1 MQTCKSQPIQK
12 IFSVLLFGPLIFLL
26 ICLGL
31 IDQAFGAFSNGEAEE
46 ARLALERLGRVYLST
61 NDVLKLANE
70 IDPSTKLPYAG
81 TLSLLILAS
90 HAQKYLQSEDY
101 GKLLGE
107 SASFVAKGA
116 LGKAYPF
123 AAPFMMLGEFYYG
136 LFKSIAGIPQQ
147 FANEFLKFQINQYL
161 ALRAMNDATSVRQ
174 MAYDSLLGLADK
186 QAEGYFFSDRMGGI
200 TSTQVNLALRLRKN
214 GLTPEVIF
222 ELGERLW
229 NVQQMLPALPND
241 RSVKDLLDRIK
252 AATAA
257 KTTEVQSTVCNA
269 RPIPKVQRLEGHTG
283 TMMSVAIS
291 HDGTLVA
298 SGGFDKSVRLW
309 NASSGAEVARLNVDG
324 DTVSSIAFS
333 PDDGLLATSTYRISP
348 PFTDSS
354 LEIWDLRS
362 RRRVSRLIGHT
373 KWVMSITFSPD
384 GRLLAS
390 GSNDE
395 TVRLWD
401 FRSGKEIQRLRG
413 HGKGVTTIAFSP
425 DGKLLASASN
435 DQTIRLWDSNGWKEV
450 KRFDVVYP
458 VIAFSPDGKVVT
470 SKKNGEINFLE
481 VSAGREI
488 RQISLGAEYLL
499 SGIAFSSDGRLL
511 AVSDGDGLRLLEVSS
526 GREMWRL
533 VDQRI
538 HRQQLLAF
546 SADGKVMAW
555 GGRDARVRLW
565 NTATSSLRQ
574 IKITASPPTRYE
586 DFGACPFEG
595 CTYRD
600 WTANKDTIIRVNRS
614 DDSPVAFRV
623 RKGEKITGITGT
635 VLTLRAGCAEVLSPL
650 NVEGQELAPG
660 SIVHPLRYEGEGF
673 WKIWVQGKTGAVAI
687 GQNVEMIEY
696 PETVWWVKIRNA
708 RGEIGWSNQPENFD
722 NKDRF
727 GG

>member
-1 MQTCKSQPIQK
+1 MHL
-12 IFSVLLFGPLIFLL
+12 FSLLTSLYLVNP
-26 ICLGL
+26 
-31 IDQAFGAFSNGEAEE
+31 AFGAFTDHNAEDV
-46 ARLALERLGRVYLST
+46 RLALERLGQVYIST

-70 IDPSTKLPYAG
+70 IDPSTKLPYAD

-90 HAQKYLQSEDY
+90 NAQRHLESQDY
-101 GKLLGE
+101 GKVLGE
-107 SASFVAKGA
+107 SASFVANKA
-116 LGKAYPF
+116 VGKAYPF
-123 AAPFMMLGEFYYG
+123 AAPFLVLGEFYYN
-136 LFKSIAGIPQQ
+136 LFKKIAGIPQQ
-147 FANEFLKFQINQYL
+147 FENEFLKFQINQYL
-161 ALRAMNDATSVRQ
+161 ALRAVNDARSVRQ
-174 MAYDSLLGLADK
+174 IAYDSPLGLADK
-186 QAEGYFFSDRMGGI
+186 RAEGYFFSDRMGGS

-214 GLTPEVIF
+214 GLTPVVIF
-222 ELGERLW
+222 ELAERLW
-229 NVQQMLPALPND
+229 NVQQTLPALPND
-241 RSVKDLLDRIK
+241 HSVKELLDRIK

-257 KTTEVQSTVCNA
+257 KTTDVQSTVCNA

-283 TMMSVAIS
+283 NMMSVAIS

-309 NASSGAEVARLNVDG
+309 NASSVVEVGRLNVEG

-354 LEIWDLRS
+354 LEIWDTRS

-384 GRLLAS
+384 GRFLAS

-401 FRSGKEIQRLRG
+401 FRSGKELQRLGG

-425 DGKLLASASN
+425 DGKLLASGSN
-435 DQTIRLWDSNGWKEV
+435 DQTIRLWDTNGWKEV
-450 KRFDVVYP
+450 KRLKVVYP
-458 VIAFSPDGKVVT
+458 VIAAFSPDGKVVT

-481 VSAGREI
+481 VSTGREI
-488 RQISLGAEYLL
+488 RQISLGTEYLL

-526 GREMWRL
+526 GRELWRL

-555 GGRDARVRLW
+555 GGRDGRVRLW
-565 NTATSSLRQ
+565 NTATSGFRN
-574 IKITASPPTRYE
+574 ININAIPPGRYE

-595 CTYRD
+595 CTYRE
-600 WTANKDTIIRVNRS
+600 WTANKDTIIRQNNS

-650 NVEGQELAPG
+650 NVEGIQLAPG

-673 WKIWVQGKTGAVAI
+673 WKIWRQGKTGTVPI
-687 GQNVEMIEY
+687 GQNVEMIVY